1 MNKQEFAAAFEL
13 ANNHELDWSKVD
25 ESVLDGCGLKAFS
38 SVNVTL
44 LVVAKFIRWQCLYMF
59 HKPGES
65 PWDMNEV
72 NECAIIAKRKFFLVE
87 DFQEA
92 IRRSAL
98 MKGEACQSPS
108 NLTAA

>member
-1 MNKQEFAAAFEL
+1 MTKQEFAAAFEL
-13 ANNHELDWSKVD
+13 AHNDDIDWSKVD
-25 ESVLDGCGLKAFS
+25 DSVIHGCACRDFS

-44 LVVAKFIRWQCLYMF
+44 LVVARFIRWQCLYMF

-72 NECAIIAKRKFFLVE
+72 NECAAIAKRKFFLVE
-87 DFQEA
+87 DFKLA
-92 IRRSAL
+92 IERCAM
-98 MKGEACQSPS
+98 MKGAVCQSPS